1 VKNAFNVLVS
11 IDLDLSSLDL
21 KFAPLVTIAQ
31 RYVSTKLDVP
41 VVFQFRENRR
51 HGTPGTEGQTDRRGA
66 TFNAAPRDG
75 RAT

>member
-1 VKNAFNVLVS
+1 VKNTFYVLVS

-21 KFAPLVTIAQ
+21 KFAPLVTIVQ

-51 HGTPGTEGQTDRRGA
+51 HGNMTIGDGRTDRQTGC
-66 TFNAAPRDG
+66 NV
-75 RAT
+75 